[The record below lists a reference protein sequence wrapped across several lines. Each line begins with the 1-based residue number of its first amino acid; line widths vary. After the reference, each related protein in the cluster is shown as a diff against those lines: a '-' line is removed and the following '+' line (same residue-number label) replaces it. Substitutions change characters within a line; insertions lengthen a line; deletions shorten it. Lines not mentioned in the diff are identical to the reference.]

1 MDEPRLRAVRFPAL
15 GHRDYRRAWL
25 GATASAVAFWSLLM
39 ARAWIALDVSDSGF
53 AVGVVTFAAMAPWML
68 APIGGALADRF
79 DRARVLVYAG
89 AVQALLALGLAG
101 LALADVVQVWQLVLF
116 AFAGGLVWS
125 VETPTQQALLP
136 NTVGKNELLNAI
148 ALASL
153 ARYGSR
159 LIGPV
164 AATPMLSNLGPGWI
178 FVMAAGFSLLAAFW
192 NSRVRVRSTGGI
204 EGSGRDLVLEAGAHV
219 KEALRYVGGHRQVRM
234 VMALV
239 TLHCMLTMSIDAMLP
254 IFAKRELDG
263 GSGLFGALL
272 MGLGGGALAGTL
284 ALAIVSNSQQRGA
297 LFLGSGLLSG
307 VGVVV
312 LGLGANVATA
322 VAGAAIAGA
331 AQAMFMTLAFTFIQS
346 VVPDEIRGRV
356 MSLAALFAGGVMAIM
371 ILANGTASDV
381 ISVRILLIGPAVL
394 FIALL
399 IAWSLGARELQ
410 ALYRRG
416 TVLQVAPPMH
426 SAAG

>member
-1 MDEPRLRAVRFPAL
+1 MAEPRLHAVHFPAL

-53 AVGVVTFAAMAPWML
+53 AVGVVTFAALVPWIL

-101 LALADVVQVWQLVLF
+101 LVLADVVQVWHLALF

-204 EGSGRDLVLEAGAHV
+204 EGSGRDLALQAGAHV
-219 KEALRYVGGHRQVRM
+219 KEALCYVGGHRQVRM
-234 VMALV
+234 VIALV
-239 TLHCMLTMSIDAMLP
+239 TLHCMLTMSIDAMIP

-272 MGLGGGALAGTL
+272 MGLGGGALVGTL

-307 VGVVV
+307 VGAVVI
-312 LGLGANVATA
+312 GLAANVATA
-322 VAGAAIAGA
+322 VAGATIAGA

-356 MSLAALFAGGVMAIM
+356 ISLSALFTGGVMAIM
-371 ILANGTASDV
+371 ILANATASDV
-381 ISVRILLIGPAVL
+381 ISVRILLVGPAVL

-416 TVLQVAPPMH
+416 TLLQAAPPMH

>member
-1 MDEPRLRAVRFPAL
+1 MNTATDAISAQIQTGRAPPP
-15 GHRDYRRAWL
+15 
-25 GATASAVAFWSLLM
+25 ASA
-39 ARAWIALDVSDSGF
+39 
-53 AVGVVTFAAMAPWML
+53 
-68 APIGGALADRF
+68 
-79 DRARVLVYAG
+79 
-89 AVQALLALGLAG
+89 
-101 LALADVVQVWQLVLF
+101 
-116 AFAGGLVWS
+116 
-125 VETPTQQALLP
+125 TPPL
-136 NTVGKNELLNAI
+136 
-148 ALASL
+148 
-153 ARYGSR
+153 
-159 LIGPV
+159 PV
-164 AATPMLSNLGPGWI
+164 AGS
-178 FVMAAGFSLLAAFW
+178 SL
-192 NSRVRVRSTGGI
+192 
-204 EGSGRDLVLEAGAHV
+204 
-219 KEALRYVGGHRQVRM
+219 
-234 VMALV
+234 
-239 TLHCMLTMSIDAMLP
+239 
-254 IFAKRELDG
+254 
-263 GSGLFGALL
+263 
-272 MGLGGGALAGTL
+272 
-284 ALAIVSNSQQRGA
+284 GA

-399 IAWSLGARELQ
+399 IAWSLGARDLQ

-416 TVLQVAPPMH
+416 TLLQVAPPMH